1 MCRKIIHE
9 LTLIFFLCNSLNW
22 LLFRYFFFRYHPIN
36 AAQAKKNY
44 DEYISDY
51 YYDYDYKEISSPTKD
66 IVVVEEE
73 NGSAKR

>member
-9 LTLIFFLCNSLNW
+9 LTLIFFLRNSLNW
-22 LLFRYFFFRYHPIN
+22 ILFRFFFRYHPIN